1 MNAKNENQDQRFYKE
16 GADFTVLYEMT
27 PVHVYT
33 DARRFL
39 YRLQSSLLQ

>member
-1 MNAKNENQDQRFYKE
+1 MNAKNENQRFYKE
-16 GADFTVLYEMT
+16 GADFTVLYEMK

-33 DARRFL
+33 DDRRFL